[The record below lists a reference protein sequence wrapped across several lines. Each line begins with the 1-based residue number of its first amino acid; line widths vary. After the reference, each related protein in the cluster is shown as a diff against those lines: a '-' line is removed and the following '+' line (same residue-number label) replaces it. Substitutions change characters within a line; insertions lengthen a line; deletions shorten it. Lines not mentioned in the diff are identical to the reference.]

1 MLSFVQVLTSTHCR
15 SDVERYT
22 VSQWLSVSW
31 LSSNGDDSP
40 SLVLAIIAVP
50 PDNVLVGSINTMPD
64 IKTFLAI
71 VLDASS
77 AATKVLDWLS
87 FLTSPG
93 SDVSLTS
100 DSESISTLVGKDPVS
115 VVGRSDGVG
124 S

>member
-1 MLSFVQVLTSTHCR
+1 M
-15 SDVERYT
+15 
-22 VSQWLSVSW
+22 SVSW

-40 SLVLAIIAVP
+40 SLVLAIITVP

-64 IKTFLAI
+64 IKTFLTI

-100 DSESISTLVGKDPVS
+100 NSESISTLVGKDPVS
-115 VVGRSDGVG
+115 VVGRSNGV
-124 S
+124 SS